1 MPLFLVSGKE
11 ATMKTSVYCVLIF
24 LNVIFLLC
32 LSCVFP
38 WLANFL
44 SIFHVESFCLVFSIF
59 SFSSSLC
66 FPLLNLFPLPHTL
79 LSIYYP
85 PPSVRCHFL
94 RHCCVLS
101 CSVLTEVTVSFLC
114 CMSPRS
120 VLPGSYF
127 YPVRFSVDY
136 LKLVSSVSTKIPS

>member
-11 ATMKTSVYCVLIF
+11 ATMKTTVYCVL
-24 LNVIFLLC
+24 IFLLC

-59 SFSSSLC
+59 SFSSSLY
-66 FPLLNLFPLPHTL
+66 FPLLSLFPLHPYLVEYL
-79 LSIYYP
+79 LSSTLCSLSL
-85 PPSVRCHFL
+85 PPSLLCTVYC
-94 RHCCVLS
+94 